1 MEIPKGARNQ
11 FEMPEDSLADKF
23 DFGDEEN
30 VFHDAGPANLVVR
43 EEKDDDMLELIYDEY
58 PEEIEA
64 INVHMVHGESLV
76 VHTIID
82 TSLEEGEDWRQ
93 VENLLDISRET
104 MPGVNS
110 EIKKA
115 DSVSTIKTD
124 SSERESNVEIKKKQE
139 NLKASNSVKV
149 MQPFRVKLLALDV
162 KAKFA
167 KDITENLV
175 PIISHPAAVIATLN
189 AELTILNVHNHENS
203 INFSGTPISYG
214 ANAISLEKSVLA
226 GQTNILI
233 SAKTSGT
240 ALLDE
245 RSLLACIGRTIPTG
259 CRFQISL
266 TLPIRLGKV
275 PPLLHWFDHKKS
287 KFSFNFLPSISVT
300 PITQPNQLKKALQSI
315 DSNNVKENALFKE
328 YVAISKNASDAQLL
342 VTQNQHSNGIH
353 FDESGG
359 FFNVKILSQA
369 NDLAKSNGS
378 YFERSSVTSVESN
391 SYGHGRSEKSSV
403 ESKPFGHGRS
413 NSNGVEKQQGNDTL
427 KHQTIHRLL
436 FSLIIAFRSCALSA
450 LSDKSSILSYAAS
463 FTIESQEIVIG
474 STSSGALLVFPCLQ
488 DEGVGE
494 TAKLRRLK
502 CRAEDT
508 EFYDVDMAKK
518 LKSITQELFKDEE
531 TYNLELLNDESVT
544 SLDQMK
550 ETLKFRKN
558 VSIASKFG
566 KSPWEAMASYTEHL
580 LSKPSDEGQG
590 SHFHPELDKAVCTEI
605 RKVGD
610 QGLSIE
616 DVYSLVRMPGE
627 KAPQIIILALQ
638 EFVRDQIVYYSVMV
652 KAANNLDQEI

>member
-11 FEMPEDSLADKF
+11 FEILERSLADKF

-30 VFHDAGPANLVVR
+30 VFHDAGPQTLLYEADR
-43 EEKDDDMLELIYDEY
+43 MKEKDNDMLELIYDEY

-64 INVHMVHGESLV
+64 INVHMVHRESLA
-76 VHTIID
+76 VHTIIN

-93 VENLLDISRET
+93 VENLLDISRGT

-124 SSERESNVEIKKKQE
+124 SSERESNVELKKKQE

-167 KDITENLV
+167 KDVTENL
-175 PIISHPAAVIATLN
+175 HPAAVIATLN

-245 RSLLACIGRTIPTG
+245 KSLLVCIGRTIPTG

-275 PPLLHWFDHKKS
+275 PPLLHWLDHNKS

-328 YVAISKNASDAQLL
+328 YVAISKNASNAQL
-342 VTQNQHSNGIH
+342 
-353 FDESGG
+353 
-359 FFNVKILSQA
+359 
-369 NDLAKSNGS
+369 NGS
-378 YFERSSVTSVESN
+378 YFKRSSVTSVESN

-403 ESKPFGHGRS
+403 ESKPFGHG
-413 NSNGVEKQQGNDTL
+413 
-427 KHQTIHRLL
+427 
-436 FSLIIAFRSCALSA
+436 
-450 LSDKSSILSYAAS
+450 
-463 FTIESQEIVIG
+463 
-474 STSSGALLVFPCLQ
+474 SSGALLLFPCLQ
-488 DEGVGE
+488 EGVGE

-502 CRAEDT
+502 RRAEDT

-518 LKSITQELFKDEE
+518 LKSITQGEFISRREKYFLSIMVSVYSTRFPTSNALELFKDEE

-544 SLDQMK
+544 SLDQIK
-550 ETLKFRKN
+550 ETLEFRKN

-580 LSKPSDEGQG
+580 LSKLSDEGQG

-627 KAPQIIILALQ
+627 KAPEIIILALQ